1 MKAKNINPWLGSTAL
16 IALEQGI
23 KLVINRFFLS
33 ESVPIIA
40 PVLYFEPM
48 FNRHYSWFN
57 SMLRIRDSKWVHI
70 VIVGLLILLLT
81 LFYRYIKGRTKPR
94 RIVNVM
100 FAFLFA
106 GAVCSFIDKV
116 FWDGSLDYIRLT
128 GFFTFDLKDLY
139 INIFNGLLVYVLL
152 FRGEDMKRLTDS
164 HITGDFFRSLCG
176 LRRPDREEKSL

>member
-1 MKAKNINPWLGSTAL
+1 MGITAL

-23 KLVINRFFLS
+23 KLVINRFLLHT
-33 ESVPIIA
+33 SVPIIA

-57 SMLRIRDSKWVHI
+57 SMLRVGGSKWLHI
-70 VIVGLLILLLT
+70 GIVGLMIVLLF
-81 LFYRYIKGRTKPR
+81 LFYRYVRGRTGPH

-128 GFFTFDLKDLY
+128 GLFTFDLKDLY
-139 INIFNGLLVYVLL
+139 INVFNGLLIYALL
-152 FRGEDMKRLTDS
+152 FRGGQLKRFMDS
-164 HITGDFFRSLCG
+164 HITEDFFRSLCG
-176 LRRPDREEKSL
+176 FRKPDKGAEHQ